1 MIPNCVLNRL
11 MKYLFDHQGVCHR
24 NAPVKYFITIA
35 VIYLYLL
42 FIQLGFPLCIASS
55 LHYLFMHWVSVLSHV
70 NFTYFELL
78 LGLYSSLW
86 VWSRYEAFV
95 YREEQ
100 VEKVAAGLLEH
111 LLLHLPGIN
120 DLCAKGLDANFNL
133 NRPENLQD
141 VEWFTKAT
149 VKRFLSK
156 ISLFS
161 RYFAF

>member
-1 MIPNCVLNRL
+1 M
-11 MKYLFDHQGVCHR
+11 
-24 NAPVKYFITIA
+24 
-35 VIYLYLL
+35 
-42 FIQLGFPLCIASS
+42 
-55 LHYLFMHWVSVLSHV
+55 
-70 NFTYFELL
+70 
-78 LGLYSSLW
+78 
-86 VWSRYEAFV
+86 
-95 YREEQ
+95 
-100 VEKVAAGLLEH
+100 EKVAAGLLEH

-161 RYFAF
+161 HYFAF